1 MTLPLNYLPYSLLHI
16 RCYSLFYRVTSSS
29 TTHFLQSGMFM
40 RTFFLSLSLHGP
52 LRLAKLQCRPA
63 AARASG
69 GLGRGRARFRPL
81 CHSESYGPLT
91 RGKPKNDERALIVLP
106 CMSPLKSSSL
116 VVFFLLRNPIERAPI
131 AGMGAYTCVGGNLV
145 GGIPGGI
152 PGLAGLGA
160 GCDGGSGT
168 SKTLPPLRLLMVG
181 RAVEVWGVAVIM
193 SSAMVTTEAGLLG
206 WLPATMGYVGR
217 SSGPCDCLLRIS
229 NV

>member
-1 MTLPLNYLPYSLLHI
+1 
-16 RCYSLFYRVTSSS
+16 
-29 TTHFLQSGMFM
+29 M

-63 AARASG
+63 SG
-69 GLGRGRARFRPL
+69 GRGRARHRPL
-81 CHSESYGPLT
+81 CHGESYGPLT

-106 CMSPLKSSSL
+106 CISPLKSSSL

-152 PGLAGLGA
+152 PGGFGLGA

-181 RAVEVWGVAVIM
+181 RAVEVWGVVIM

>member
-1 MTLPLNYLPYSLLHI
+1 MAHYGWQNYNVSQ
-16 RCYSLFYRVTSSS
+16 
-29 TTHFLQSGMFM
+29 LQPERAVGSGA
-40 RTFFLSLSLHGP
+40 G
-52 LRLAKLQCRPA
+52 
-63 AARASG
+63 ARATD
-69 GLGRGRARFRPL
+69 RPL

-145 GGIPGGI
+145 GGIPGGM
-152 PGLAGLGA
+152 PLGLGG
-160 GCDGGSGT
+160 GCDGGSGK
-168 SKTLPPLRLLMVG
+168 SKTLPLPLPLRLLMVG
-181 RAVEVWGVAVIM
+181 PAVEVLRVVIM
-193 SSAMVTTEAGLLG
+193 PSVMLTTEAGLLG

>member
-1 MTLPLNYLPYSLLHI
+1 MAHYGWQNYNVSQ
-16 RCYSLFYRVTSSS
+16 
-29 TTHFLQSGMFM
+29 LQPDRAVGSGA
-40 RTFFLSLSLHGP
+40 G
-52 LRLAKLQCRPA
+52 
-63 AARASG
+63 ARATD
-69 GLGRGRARFRPL
+69 RPL

-152 PGLAGLGA
+152 PGLGGSGLGG
-160 GCDGGSGT
+160 GCDGGSGN
-168 SKTLPPLRLLMVG
+168 SKTLPPLRLLTVG
-181 RAVEVWGVAVIM
+181 RAVMEVWGVAVIM
-193 SSAMVTTEAGLLG
+193 SSRAMVTTEAGLLG